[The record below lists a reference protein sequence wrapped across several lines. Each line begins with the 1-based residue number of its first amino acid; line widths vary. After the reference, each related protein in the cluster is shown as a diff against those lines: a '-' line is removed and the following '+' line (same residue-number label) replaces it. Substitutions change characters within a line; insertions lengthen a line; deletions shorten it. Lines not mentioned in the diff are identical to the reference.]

1 MSNNNHMMTEDF
13 KRYSRELGR
22 KGHKYP
28 GQEALKRMGVE
39 KAVKRKYHDDYLDEQ
54 ASKD

>member
-1 MSNNNHMMTEDF
+1 MADNNHMMTEDF
-13 KRYSRELGR
+13 KRLSRELGR